1 MSLTGRNLNYLKVLA
16 IALIIAIS
24 VSVAPSLSAP
34 KRIKIRF
41 AMFGGPPEISLYK
54 DVFIPEFEKKYPYI
68 EIELEVYPHGE
79 YLPKLMAEYV
89 AGTLPDVV
97 KLMDVQILSMVKSGM
112 LRPLDDFIN
121 DPKIGINKSDFFDFT
136 WKLPGLIY
144 NNKTYGIPIDFLTFA
159 LYYNPELFKKAGLDP
174 NKPPRTWEELLEYSK
189 ALVKVTDYG
198 FCLPGWDLPWFI
210 FLYEAGGKVWERANG
225 KVVGPAFNKEPGVK
239 ALTFIADMIHK
250 YKVAYPNIWGATPPL
265 TLFAE
270 GKLAMLIDGPWE
282 IAALR
287 KDYPN
292 FTTWRTA
299 PLPAGPAGRFTPLF
313 GSAFGVSSLTKHPKE
328 AWLVVKEL
336 TSDWNERNWA
346 IKYGIS
352 PPSRKKVFEELM
364 KTEPRF
370 KPFVIP
376 LKEVKVEFYIEKY
389 PAFREILGPELQSV
403 YNPDIR
409 KDPRAALNDAAKR
422 AIQEIFKR

>member
-1 MSLTGRNLNYLKVLA
+1 MSVIRRDHIITKVVA
-16 IALIIAIS
+16 IALIIAIAI
-24 VSVAPSLSAP
+24 VNVPSIGSPEKVKL
-34 KRIKIRF
+34 RF

-89 AGTLPDVV
+89 AGTLPDVL
-97 KLMDVQILSMVKSGM
+97 KLMDVQILSMVKGGL
-112 LRPLDDFIN
+112 LRPLDEFIN
-121 DPKIGINKSDFFDFT
+121 DPEIGINMEDFFDFA
-136 WKLPGLIY
+136 WRLPGLIY
-144 NNKTYGIPIDFLTFA
+144 NNKTYGVPIDFLTFA
-159 LYYNPELFKKAGLDP
+159 LYYNPELFKRAGLNPD
-174 NKPPRTWEELLEYSK
+174 KPPRTWDELLEYSK

-198 FCLPGWDLPWFI
+198 FCLPGWDMPWFI
-210 FLYEAGGKVWERANG
+210 FLYEAGGKVWERVDG

-250 YKVAYPNIWGATPPL
+250 YKVAYPNIWGETPPL

-299 PLPAGPAGRFTPLF
+299 PLPAGPAGRANCLF
-313 GSAFGVSSLTKHPKE
+313 GSAFGVSSLTKHPRE

-336 TSDWNERNWA
+336 TSEWNERNWA

-352 PPSRKKVFEELM
+352 PPSRKAVFEELM

-370 KPFVIP
+370 KPFAIP
-376 LKEVKVEFYIEKY
+376 LEEAYVEFYIEQF
-389 PAFREILGPELQSV
+389 PAFREILIPELQSV
-403 YNPDIR
+403 YNPDIK
-409 KDPRAALNDAAKR
+409 KDPKAALDDAAR
-422 AIQEIFKR
+422 RVMEEIFKK